1 MRDDTKGESG
11 HKDEGRREWLVGAPL
26 AANHDRVWGRGGLA
40 VRSHLHTQSAALEGT
55 GAVASGWSRTS
66 LYLLPCPFPHSRPR
80 YGMLLL
86 SRSCSHSQDPSS
98 RVPAVQGVRPEE
110 GWLVLRPTPRC
121 QGFGSLPPGVVFGL
135 LLSGLWGLFLELPTG
150 CLLGALLDSPSWPV
164 PRGQGRS
171 DEGPLVAF

>member
-26 AANHDRVWGRGGLA
+26 AANHDRVWGRGCLA

-66 LYLLPCPFPHSRPR
+66 LYLLPCPSPRSRPR

-86 SRSCSHSQDPSS
+86 SGSCSHSQDPSS
-98 RVPAVQGVRPEE
+98 RVPAVQGVRPEGRVARAKAYPALPGLWVSAPWRGVWAAPE
-110 GWLVLRPTPRC
+110 RAVGSVLRASH
-121 QGFGSLPPGVVFGL
+121 GLPPGGS
-135 LLSGLWGLFLELPTG
+135 SGLAVLASAKG
-150 CLLGALLDSPSWPV
+150 
-164 PRGQGRS
+164 PRQK
-171 DEGPLVAF
+171 